1 MKEKLK
7 IEEKE
12 ERMKNRNERRNG
24 KRIREG
30 ERKEKY
36 VLLFFCLNLLLAG
49 CTQQDMLQGD
59 DDALCPLNITSLAT
73 PTEDTA
79 TEDTDADVP
88 TRAAGITG
96 ILTTSEIGFFM
107 AENTA
112 AHYAAVS
119 NRKGT
124 YTGTPPTWKPEV
136 DIWLNN
142 MEASLAV
149 YYPYD
154 ATQPI
159 TGVLNLT
166 AGLRANATD
175 GKERD
180 LWCAAFKAN
189 SRTEDINLVLKQL
202 YSRLTVTF
210 RKSDTKPYTGTA
222 KLTQVKLDGVYA
234 SATYSPTGK
243 IYTPAGSEITAGGL
257 SLTIGGATADNPV
270 QTDLLL
276 IPNAI
281 LTSDITLTATVDGK
295 DMAMK
300 ITKEKLSG
308 ALAAGKQY
316 TLTVR
321 LLPTGLQLSSLK
333 TTDWDNSPSE
343 ITGDATF

>member
-1 MKEKLK
+1 MKQKLK

-49 CTQQDMLQGD
+49 CTGQDILQGEAP
-59 DDALCPLNITSLAT
+59 ALCPLNIASLAT
-73 PTEDTA
+73 L
-79 TEDTDADVP
+79 TEDTDTDIP
-88 TRAAGITG
+88 STRAAGITG

-107 AENTA
+107 AENTT
-112 AHYAAVS
+112 AHYTAVS

-124 YTGTPPTWKPEV
+124 YTGTPPTWKPETE
-136 DIWLNN
+136 IWLNN

-154 ATQPI
+154 PAQPT

-166 AGLRANATD
+166 AGLRANAAD

-202 YSRLTVTF
+202 YSRLTITF
-210 RKSDTKPYTGTA
+210 RKKDTKPYTGTA
-222 KLTQVKLDGVYA
+222 KLTQVKLDGVFA
-234 SATYSPTGK
+234 SATYNPTGK
-243 IYTPAGSEITAGGL
+243 IYTPAGTEITAGGL

-281 LTSDITLTATVDGK
+281 LTGDITLTATVDDK
-295 DMAMK
+295 EMKMK

-308 ALAAGKQY
+308 ALVAGKQY

-321 LLPTGLQLSSLK
+321 LLPTGLELSSLK

>member
-49 CTQQDMLQGD
+49 CTQQDMLQGEAP
-59 DDALCPLNITSLAT
+59 ALCPLNIASLAT
-73 PTEDTA
+73 PA
-79 TEDTDADVP
+79 EDTDTDIP
-88 TRAAGITG
+88 SIRAAGITG

-107 AENTA
+107 AENTT
-112 AHYAAVS
+112 AHYTAVS

-210 RKSDTKPYTGTA
+210 RKSDDKPYTGTA